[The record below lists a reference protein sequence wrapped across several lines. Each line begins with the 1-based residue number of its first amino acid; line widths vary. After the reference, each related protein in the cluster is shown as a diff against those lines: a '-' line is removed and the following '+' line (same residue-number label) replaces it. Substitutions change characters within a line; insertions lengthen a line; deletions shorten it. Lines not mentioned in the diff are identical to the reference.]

1 MSALYFGIMR
11 KQPTN
16 PFYLVLGIV
25 GFLFTITAASYC
37 MSVLRGIRPE
47 PTAAQRNHPLEQLM
61 DRHGTSLLAGQLIV
75 LAIATVGAV
84 AVDHFAGE
92 RQRRE
97 REAEQAARRAAD
109 AEAPAGEAPR
119 PPAGASLP

>member
-1 MSALYFGIMR
+1 MQR
-11 KQPTN
+11 QPTN
-16 PFYLVLGIV
+16 PFYVVLGLV

-47 PTAAQRNHPLEQLM
+47 PAAAQRNHPLEQLM

-92 RQRRE
+92 RLRRQRE
-97 REAEQAARRAAD
+97 GEQAASGTAA
-109 AEAPAGEAPR
+109 PNR
-119 PPAGASLP
+119 PVTDGDPPVPGSSSP

>member
-1 MSALYFGIMR
+1 MR

-16 PFYLVLGIV
+16 PFYIVLGIV

-97 REAEQAARRAAD
+97 REAEQADRRAAD
-109 AEAPAGEAPR
+109 AEAPAGEGPR

>member
-1 MSALYFGIMR
+1 MIR

-16 PFYLVLGIV
+16 PFYPVLGVV

-47 PTAAQRNHPLEQLM
+47 PAAAQRNHPLEQLM

-75 LAIATVGAV
+75 LAIATAGAV
-84 AVDHFAGE
+84 TVDHFAGE
-92 RQRRE
+92 RLRRQ
-97 REAEQAARRAAD
+97 REAEGANQQPVDHSAAGPEPPPSGPAA
-109 AEAPAGEAPR
+109 P
-119 PPAGASLP
+119 